1 MTRTLT
7 NRVGL
12 AVAVTLSLAIARQAA
27 AGPAMENHRIRGW
40 TLAAENCSQCH
51 AIGKGAGAGVFAG
64 PSFTAVAAM
73 PSTTG
78 IALDVFLQSHH
89 PNMPSVRLDRDEM
102 AAVIDYI
109 LSLKVAEPSDR

>member
-1 MTRTLT
+1 
-7 NRVGL
+7 
-12 AVAVTLSLAIARQAA
+12 
-27 AGPAMENHRIRGW
+27 MENHRIRGW

-51 AIGKGAGAGVFAG
+51 AIGKGARAGVFGG
-64 PSFTAVAAM
+64 PSFMAVAEM

-102 AAVIDYI
+102 DAVINYI
-109 LSLKVAEPSDR
+109 LSLKVAEPPGR